1 MDWRIEIDDV
11 QQFWNVFE
19 NRLIKVIDE
28 IVPLVEYHGNIIKE
42 ITLRPIKNKINK
54 RNRL

>member
-42 ITLRPIKNKINK
+42 ITPRPIKI
-54 RNRL
+54 RLTSA